1 MRGGGSEAELFAL
14 IFQPGFSTAQTV
26 TNVSGRGGVGMDVV
40 KRSLEALRGT
50 IEVASTLGQGTT
62 ITLKLPLTLA
72 IIDGLLVRVGPE
84 RYVLPRAVV
93 EECVELARE
102 RTCEG
107 CDVLNL
113 RGMVVPFLRLRTLFT
128 TQTPPEPI
136 ERVVIVAVAGRRI
149 GLVVDQVIGQHQTV
163 IKPLSRLHGTTQAFS
178 GATILGDGS
187 VALILDVS
195 RLAQSADHKEAA

>member
-1 MRGGGSEAELFAL
+1 
-14 IFQPGFSTAQTV
+14 
-26 TNVSGRGGVGMDVV
+26 MDVV
-40 KRSLEALRGT
+40 KRSLDALRGT

-72 IIDGLLVRVGPE
+72 IIDGLLVRVGLE
-84 RYVLPRAVV
+84 RYVLPLAVV
-93 EECVELARE
+93 EECVELTRE

-128 TQTPPEPI
+128 AQTPPEPI

-163 IKPLSRLHGTTQAFS
+163 IKPLSRLHGTVFS

-195 RLAQSADHKEAA
+195 RLTQGADHKEAA